1 MGHVGQ
7 ELTLCPARFHGLL
20 HGLFQRLRSFV
31 HFLFQLFMLLHQ
43 TCLRFNQ
50 ALNHAVE
57 TLPQEFDFISGL
69 GKFNAFQIAPAHFFH
84 ADLQKPD
91 RLDQLFDRK
100 ASNGPGHH
108 QDYGAQQQ
116 TFAWIKVALVNI
128 IGKNNNH
135 NPQHQ

>member
-7 ELTLCPARFHGLL
+7 ELTLCPASFHGLL
-20 HGLFQRLRSFV
+20 HCLFQCLGAFMY
-31 HFLFQLFMLLHQ
+31 FLFQLFMLLHQ

-69 GKFNAFQIAPAHFFH
+69 GKLDALQIAPAHFLH
-84 ADLQKPD
+84 ANLQKAD

-108 QDYGAQQQ
+108 
-116 TFAWIKVALVNI
+116 
-128 IGKNNNH
+128 
-135 NPQHQ
+135 